1 MRLLAPLK
9 RAFYFPPVQ
18 ALVAF
23 FWIAIFMAL
32 AESLVRAFMPATSL
46 LVSLALAPGA
56 LVGYY
61 TFVRIIERRDVPEL
75 CSPGAPGE
83 LLLGLTLGA
92 ALMSLVVAVI
102 FIAGAY
108 SVNGFN
114 SPEVA
119 VPALVAAVMA
129 GVTEEL
135 LSRAAV
141 FRIIERW
148 LGSWITLGLTAALFA
163 VMHIPNPNATA
174 FSTLS
179 VAVGG
184 GLMLCAAYMT
194 TRHIWLPIGI
204 HIAWNFFQG
213 GVFGA
218 ATSGVEIS
226 GLLQSNLYGPAYL
239 SGGAFGPEGSIV
251 AFIAFALA
259 ASLLLIFANRRGQ
272 FVRGYRWSRHD
283 HDGPLTDSEI
293 SVRALPP

>member
-1 MRLLAPLK
+1 MAPLAPLR
-9 RAFYFPPVQ
+9 RAFYFPLVQ

-32 AESLVRAFMPATSL
+32 AESLVRAFVPATSL

-61 TFVRIIERRDVPEL
+61 TFVRVIERRDVPEL
-75 CSPGAPGE
+75 CSPRAPGE

-102 FIAGAY
+102 YIAGAY

-114 SPEVA
+114 NPEVA

-135 LSRAAV
+135 LIRAAV

-148 LGSWITLGLTAALFA
+148 LGSWITLGLTAALFGG
-163 VMHIPNPNATA
+163 MHIPNPNATA

-179 VAVGG
+179 VSVGG

-194 TRHIWLPIGI
+194 TRRIWLPIGI

-213 GVFGA
+213 GVFGV
-218 ATSGVEIS
+218 ATSGVATS
-226 GLLQSNLYGPAYL
+226 GLLQSNLHGPTYL
-239 SGGAFGPEGSIV
+239 SGGAFGAEGSVV

-259 ASLLLIFANRRGQ
+259 TLSLLLFANRRGQ
-272 FVRGYRWSRHD
+272 FVSGFRWSRHNPE
-283 HDGPLTDSEI
+283 GRLS
-293 SVRALPP
+293 